1 MIERATCLSIRK
13 EGALMA
19 MHSSTAD
26 QLVSPTQVWRHLS
39 TDLQVHVIRLL
50 AQLAAH
56 LVLTETESET
66 EEEHAHHPRKETCDA
81 LSAVTQ
87 QDPA

>member
-1 MIERATCLSIRK
+1 
-13 EGALMA
+13 MA
-19 MHSSTAD
+19 MHSSTTD
-26 QLVSPTQVWRHLS
+26 QVISPAQVWPRLS

-50 AQLAAH
+50 AQLAVH
-56 LVLTETESET
+56 LVLTETAT
-66 EEEHAHHPRKETCDA
+66 AEEHAHHPRKETRDA

>member
-1 MIERATCLSIRK
+1 MIERATCLSMHK

-26 QLVSPTQVWRHLS
+26 QLVSPTQVWRQLS

-56 LVLTETESET
+56 LVLTETAT
-66 EEEHAHHPRKETCDA
+66 EEEHAHHPRKETRDA

>member
-1 MIERATCLSIRK
+1 MIERATCLSILK
-13 EGALMA
+13 KGALMA

-26 QLVSPTQVWRHLS
+26 HLVTPAQVWTYLS

-56 LVLTETESET
+56 LVLTETE
-66 EEEHAHHPRKETCDA
+66 EEHAHHARKETRDA
-81 LSAVTQ
+81 LSSSTQ

>member
-1 MIERATCLSIRK
+1 
-13 EGALMA
+13 MA

-56 LVLTETESET
+56 VVLSESET
-66 EEEHAHHPRKETCDA
+66 EEEHAHHPRKETRDA

>member
-1 MIERATCLSIRK
+1 MIELATCLSILK
-13 EGALMA
+13 EETIMA
-19 MHSSTAD
+19 MHSSPTD
-26 QLVSPTQVWRHLS
+26 HLVSPAQVWRHLS

-56 LVLTETESET
+56 LVLSETET
-66 EEEHAHHPRKETCDA
+66 EEERAQLVRKETRDA
-81 LSAVTQ
+81 PPTVTQ

>member
-1 MIERATCLSIRK
+1 MIELATRLSILK
-13 EGALMA
+13 EEPIMA
-19 MHSSTAD
+19 MHYSTTD
-26 QLVSPTQVWRHLS
+26 QVISPAQVWPRLS

-56 LVLTETESET
+56 LVLTES
-66 EEEHAHHPRKETCDA
+66 EEEHAHHPRKETRDA

>member
-1 MIERATCLSIRK
+1 MIELATCLSILK
-13 EGALMA
+13 KGALMA

-26 QLVSPTQVWRHLS
+26 HMVTPAQVWTYLS

-56 LVLTETESET
+56 LVLTETE
-66 EEEHAHHPRKETCDA
+66 EEHAHHARKEIRDA
-81 LSAVTQ
+81 LSSSTQ

>member
-1 MIERATCLSIRK
+1 MIELATCLFILK
-13 EGALMA
+13 EEPIMA
-19 MHSSTAD
+19 MYSPTTDH
-26 QLVSPTQVWRHLS
+26 LVSPAQVWRHLS

-56 LVLTETESET
+56 LVLTES
-66 EEEHAHHPRKETCDA
+66 EEEHAHHVRKETRDA
-81 LSAVTQ
+81 LSTVTQ

>member
-1 MIERATCLSIRK
+1 
-13 EGALMA
+13 MA

-26 QLVSPTQVWRHLS
+26 HMVTPAQVWTYLS

-56 LVLTETESET
+56 LVLTETE
-66 EEEHAHHPRKETCDA
+66 EEHAHHPRKETRDA
-81 LSAVTQ
+81 LSSSTQ

>member
-1 MIERATCLSIRK
+1 MIERATCKSMRK

-26 QLVSPTQVWRHLS
+26 HLVSPTQVWRHLS

-56 LVLTETESET
+56 LVLTES
-66 EEEHAHHPRKETCDA
+66 EEEYAHHPRKETCDA
-81 LSAVTQ
+81 LSTVTQ
-87 QDPA
+87 PDPT

>member
-1 MIERATCLSIRK
+1 MIELAMCVSILK
-13 EGALMA
+13 KGALMA

-26 QLVSPTQVWRHLS
+26 HMVTPAQVWTYLS
-39 TDLQVHVIRLL
+39 TDLQAHVIRLL

-56 LVLTETESET
+56 LVLSAT
-66 EEEHAHHPRKETCDA
+66 EEEHAHHARKETRDA
-81 LSAVTQ
+81 LSSSTQ

>member
-1 MIERATCLSIRK
+1 MIELATYLFILK
-13 EGALMA
+13 EDPIMA

-26 QLVSPTQVWRHLS
+26 HLVSPAQVWRHLS

-56 LVLTETESET
+56 LVLTEAEAEAEAEPTHLE
-66 EEEHAHHPRKETCDA
+66 RKETCDA
-81 LSAVTQ
+81 LSAITQ